1 MQPHLESERLIL
13 TPVATGDLDA
23 LWRLWRQPDV
33 RRFLWDDR
41 VITREEAA
49 AAIADALA
57 LADKGLGLWKLEPLT
72 DAGASLLGC
81 AGLLPVTTATEFET
95 RLAGL
100 VEPLVALDPRVWR
113 AGLAAE
119 ALATLVGYASRE
131 LRLTRLAGV
140 TDVPNAAS
148 DRMLRRAG
156 FQPLGECAGPRYP
169 MRTYLLDLATPG

>member
-1 MQPHLESERLIL
+1 MQPHLESERLTL
-13 TPVATGDLDA
+13 TPVATSDLDA
-23 LWRLWRQPDV
+23 LWRLWREPDV

-49 AAIADALA
+49 AAIADSLA
-57 LADKGLGLWKLEPLT
+57 LADDGLGLWTLRPLT
-72 DAGASLLGC
+72 DPVASLVGC
-81 AGLLPVTTATEFET
+81 AGLFPVTTAAEFDA

-113 AGLAAE
+113 SGLAAE
-119 ALATLVGYASRE
+119 VLATLVGHASRE
-131 LRLTRLAGV
+131 LRLARLAGV
-140 TDVPNAAS
+140 TDVPNTAS

-156 FQPLGECAGPRYP
+156 FRPLGECEGPRYP